1 MTEADSTKPGIK
13 HRQTAILI
21 RILERYGFLAIVLI
35 HARDLAGGPL
45 IDLTAGVGVSISAIT
60 MEAVFRSSGNIALAL
75 VFSFGIVFLLGLTNG
90 LLVSLLKIES
100 VIVTLIMMTVV
111 QSLVFILTKLG
122 NTINLSNPFYN
133 VISRG
138 TVFGVPNMV
147 IIMVIVYLASYTV
160 LNHTKLGFYLVAIG
174 NNPEGARLAGINL
187 SRYMLFPFLISGF
200 FMGLVAMLLAA
211 RILYVTPNIGGTPLL
226 LDAIAA
232 AIIGGV
238 AVGGGKGTVQ
248 GVFIGSLAI
257 ALINNS
263 INLMD
268 IHPSWNQFFK
278 GLTILIMMLANKYLE
293 MLEIRSKLRDRL

>member
-1 MTEADSTKPGIK
+1 
-13 HRQTAILI
+13 
-21 RILERYGFLAIVLI
+21 
-35 HARDLAGGPL
+35 
-45 IDLTAGVGVSISAIT
+45 
-60 MEAVFRSSGNIALAL
+60 VF
-75 VFSFGIVFLLGLTNG
+75 VLGLANG
-90 LLVSLLKIES
+90 LLVSLLNIES

-111 QSLVFILTKLG
+111 QGLVFILTKLG
-122 NTINLSNPFYN
+122 NTINLSNPLYN
-133 VISRG
+133 MISRG
-138 TVFGVPNMV
+138 TVLMIPNLV
-147 IIMVIVYLASYTV
+147 IIMVFVYLVSYTV

-174 NNPEGARLAGINL
+174 NNREGARLAGINV
-187 SRYMLFPFLISGF
+187 SRYILFSFLISGF

-211 RILYVTPNIGGTPLL
+211 RILYVTPTIGGTPLL

-238 AVGGGKGTVQ
+238 AIGGGKGTVQ

-278 GLTILIMMLANKYLE
+278 GLTILIMMLANRYLE
-293 MLEIRSKLRDRL
+293 ILEIRSKLRDRT